1 MSHPLRI
8 VIEVVGE
15 QAFEKMVD
23 IEHPFVVEY
32 RRSEHVFEEGDA
44 VSVALELEFE
54 AIYPSLQL
62 VPQPPRRQ
70 PSSRLQPRWLMVG
83 VVAIGLLVLLAL
95 PVRAIGGKTVAGSA
109 PAAGQVYVVQAG
121 DTLTSIAREVQPAQ
135 VTSLVHRLANE
146 VGSSTIVP
154 GEHLAIP

>member
-1 MSHPLRI
+1 MC
-8 VIEVVGE
+8 
-15 QAFEKMVD
+15 
-23 IEHPFVVEY
+23 
-32 RRSEHVFEEGDA
+32 FEEGDA

-95 PVRAIGGKTVAGSA
+95 PVRAIGGKTVAGSR
-109 PAAGQVYVVQAG
+109 PSGRAGLCG
-121 DTLTSIAREVQPAQ
+121 PSGRHLTSIAREVQPRPGHEPCPPFGERGW
-135 VTSLVHRLANE
+135 VFH
-146 VGSSTIVP
+146 GSCLGSTWRFPDYRQMCAVP
-154 GEHLAIP
+154 MVFGR